1 MQNKNFP
8 KIYNGFY
15 TDDILRT
22 WEEIK
27 TPQGTKA
34 PKDLILSMRQFL
46 REYRLGLFQKLNP
59 PKET

>member
-1 MQNKNFP
+1 MQNKNFL
-8 KIYNGFY
+8 KTYNGFS

-34 PKDLILSMRQFL
+34 SRDLILAMRHFL
-46 REYRLGLFQKLNP
+46 REYRLGLF
-59 PKET
+59 